1 MYSVASSKNSKES
14 PILISSVGLTSTT
27 YNVSGSPIKVSSL
40 GSRVTTLVT
49 SKSEFINIYVRAIGV
64 LYIHIS

>member
-1 MYSVASSKNSKES
+1 VSSKNSKES
-14 PILISSVGLTSTT
+14 PILISSVGFTSTT

-40 GSRVTTLVT
+40 GSRVITLVT
-49 SKSEFINIYVRAIGV
+49 SRSEFINIYVRAIGE